1 MLDLVIF
8 AHNLLTAKGQNVNT
22 VDSNGMTALMWAAY
36 RTSSIDPVRLLVTLG
51 SSFTATDHLQ
61 GNTALH
67 WAARR
72 KNTDIIKLLA
82 GTYKQVPQSADVL
95 FIRTYCQASESAH
108 TQNTRT
114 R

>member
-1 MLDLVIF
+1 MFFHFQAISSLNRSRILSRVQEII
-8 AHNLLTAKGQNVNT
+8 NT
-22 VDSNGMTALMWAAY
+22 M
-36 RTSSIDPVRLLVTLG
+36 DP
-51 SSFTATDHLQ
+51 AT
-61 GNTALH
+61 GYTALH

-72 KNTDIIKLLA
+72 KNTDMIKLLA